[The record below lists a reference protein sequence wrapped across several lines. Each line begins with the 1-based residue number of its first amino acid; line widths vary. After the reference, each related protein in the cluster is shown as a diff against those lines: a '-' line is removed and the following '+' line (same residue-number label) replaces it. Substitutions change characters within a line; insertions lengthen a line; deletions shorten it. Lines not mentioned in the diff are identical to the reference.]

1 MKKYSLKV
9 LMVLTVFATSPI
21 QMHAGNKPSTAV
33 DSKLIT
39 EGEVESMKL
48 RLDEIKSMDMSTLAK
63 QDKKELR
70 KEVRTIKQKL
80 MSTGNGVYISV
91 GAIIIILLL
100 IIIIL

>member
-1 MKKYSLKV
+1 
-9 LMVLTVFATSPI
+9 
-21 QMHAGNKPSTAV
+21 
-33 DSKLIT
+33 
-39 EGEVESMKL
+39 
-48 RLDEIKSMDMSTLAK
+48 MDMSTLAK

>member
-1 MKKYSLKV
+1 MKKNSLKV
-9 LMVLTVFATSPI
+9 LMVLTVLATSPI

-33 DSKLIT
+33 DSRLIT
-39 EGEVESMKL
+39 DGEVESMKL

-70 KEVRTIKQKL
+70 KEVRTIKKKL

>member
-1 MKKYSLKV
+1 
-9 LMVLTVFATSPI
+9 MVLTVLATSPI
-21 QMHAGNKPSTAV
+21 QMQAGNKPSTAV

>member
-9 LMVLTVFATSPI
+9 LMVLTILATSPI

-33 DSKLIT
+33 DSRLIT
-39 EGEVESMKL
+39 DGEVESMKL